1 MEWTDVYE
9 EHAEYV
15 FRFLMYFLGNRED
28 AEDVT
33 QETFLK
39 AFHKQDSYKQ
49 QASIRTWLITIARHQ
64 AVDRVRRQQR
74 GKLLQNMFRR
84 DRPEPMPM
92 PEEMLSQSET
102 KRELYL
108 EIQNLKPDYR
118 AVVIL
123 KGIQELSNQEV
134 ADVLGWSESKVRV
147 TFHRAVKSLGGKL
160 MREAEAYGMV

>member
-49 QASIRTWLITIARHQ
+49 QASIRTWLITIARH
-64 AVDRVRRQQR
+64 
-74 GKLLQNMFRR
+74 
-84 DRPEPMPM
+84 
-92 PEEMLSQSET
+92 
-102 KRELYL
+102 
-108 EIQNLKPDYR
+108 
-118 AVVIL
+118 
-123 KGIQELSNQEV
+123 
-134 ADVLGWSESKVRV
+134 
-147 TFHRAVKSLGGKL
+147 
-160 MREAEAYGMV
+160 

>member
-1 MEWTDVYE
+1 
-9 EHAEYV
+9 
-15 FRFLMYFLGNRED
+15 
-28 AEDVT
+28 
-33 QETFLK
+33 
-39 AFHKQDSYKQ
+39 
-49 QASIRTWLITIARHQ
+49 
-64 AVDRVRRQQR
+64 
-74 GKLLQNMFRR
+74 
-84 DRPEPMPM
+84 M

>member
-9 EHAEYV
+9 EHADIV

-64 AVDRVRRQQR
+64 AIDRVRRKQR
-74 GKLLQNMFRR
+74 GKLLQNLFRR
-84 DRPEPMPM
+84 EQPEQIAL
-92 PEEMLSQSET
+92 PEEMLFQSET

-123 KGIQELSNQEV
+123 KGIQELTNQEV
-134 ADVLGWSESKVRV
+134 ADILGWSEGKVRV
-147 TFHRAVKSLGGKL
+147 TFHRAIKSLGGKL
-160 MREAEAYGMV
+160 VKEAEAYGMV